1 MRCFAGAVQRGPA
14 RYALGLAALL
24 ALTLA
29 PLWTAGRLAL
39 ALALSAGTSASL
51 IVAASTTTVAIATAS
66 IGLDL
71 GAVLNPA
78 LPWLVLA

>member
-29 PLWTAGRLAL
+29 PLWTAGRL